1 MRASASSPRTHGH
14 RSRPRGVN
22 FEDLKSDL
30 FAEPLKL
37 AGAGETGNK
46 SALTACVRPER
57 QRRRSNRSAAQ
68 KARTQTKNA
77 VEEPQRR
84 NGLPRLR
91 GAAAAPAAAAGTL
104 PQTTTTERLR
114 ARRPDNERLPHA
126 TEGPAARA
134 TDDERFPTKKT
145 ATRPGESRET
155 TRSPSGSK
163 GRRRLRFPIE
173 RCSSNIPAAVPTD
186 APGGAYFSM
195 AGLPRDLRTA
205 RRRGP
210 EKPRVGGPNSTPDDA
225 PSAVTEPVG
234 RARAPA
240 RRGCEGGRRA

>member
-91 GAAAAPAAAAGTL
+91 RAAAAPAAAASAL
-104 PQTTTTERLR
+104 PQPTTTEWLR
-114 ARRPDNERLPHA
+114 ARRPGLNERLPHA
-126 TEGPAARA
+126 TEGPTARA
-134 TDDERFPTKKT
+134 TDDERYPTKKT
-145 ATRPGESRET
+145 KTRPRQFRT
-155 TRSPSGSK
+155 KTRSPSGSES
-163 GRRRLRFPIE
+163 RRRLGLPIE
-173 RCSSNIPAAVPTD
+173 RERERVSTAVPTD
-186 APGGAYFSM
+186 APGGTYFSM
-195 AGLPRDLRTA
+195 A
-205 RRRGP
+205 
-210 EKPRVGGPNSTPDDA
+210 RV
-225 PSAVTEPVG
+225 
-234 RARAPA
+234 
-240 RRGCEGGRRA
+240 

>member
-91 GAAAAPAAAAGTL
+91 GPPTTTAAAAGTL
-104 PQTTTTERLR
+104 PQTTTTEWLP
-114 ARRPDNERLPHA
+114 ARRPGNERLPH
-126 TEGPAARA
+126 TNEGPAARA
-134 TDDERFPTKKT
+134 TDDERDPTKKT
-145 ATRPGESRET
+145 KTRPRQFRT
-155 TRSPSGSK
+155 KTRSPSGSES
-163 GRRRLRFPIE
+163 RRRLGLAIE
-173 RCSSNIPAAVPTD
+173 RERERVPAAVPPD
-186 APGGAYFSM
+186 APGGTYFSM
-195 AGLPRDLRTA
+195 A
-205 RRRGP
+205 
-210 EKPRVGGPNSTPDDA
+210 RV
-225 PSAVTEPVG
+225 
-234 RARAPA
+234 
-240 RRGCEGGRRA
+240 